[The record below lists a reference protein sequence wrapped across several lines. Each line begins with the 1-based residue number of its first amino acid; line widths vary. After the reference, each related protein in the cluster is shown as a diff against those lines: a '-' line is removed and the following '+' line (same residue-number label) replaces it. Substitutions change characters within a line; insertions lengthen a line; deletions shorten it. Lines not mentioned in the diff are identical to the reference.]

1 MNDMDIL
8 ETIDQHQLGNELK
21 QARQKRGF
29 TQADAAEILGVARTT
44 ITAIEQGERRV
55 KAGELIKLVRAY
67 GRQVSDFVRTRP
79 VLESF
84 QVQFR
89 SSALRTLE
97 DVQTVQ
103 ATIGLFEEYCRD
115 YVELEQIMEAPL
127 SQRYPPLYELDGLQV
142 EQAAESVAQEE
153 RNRLGL
159 GDGPVPMLRDILEQ
173 DVGLRIFYLPLEPS
187 HKFSAMYTYSQV
199 LGGCIAVNRL
209 HPPERR
215 RWSLAHE
222 YAHFLAERFR
232 ADVYVADAYQRRPEG
247 ERFADA
253 FATYFLMPTSGLM
266 RRYNDIRRK
275 SKISPAVLCTLAH
288 YYGVSVEALTLRLE
302 GMKLLPTG
310 TWERLHNNGFRVRQA
325 QQELG
330 LSPVA
335 EIDDKFPKRYQYLAV
350 DAYRQERI
358 SEGQLAHFLRV
369 DRLEARRIAN
379 ELRQV
384 MDDLSDSDSTSEST
398 NLTAIQTVGD

>member
-1 MNDMDIL
+1 MNDIL
-8 ETIDQHQLGNELK
+8 ETIDPHQLGNELK
-21 QARQKRGF
+21 QARQKRGL
-29 TQADAAEILGVARTT
+29 TQADAAGILGVARTT
-44 ITAIEQGERRV
+44 ITAIEQGERRI
-55 KAGELIKLVRAY
+55 KAGELIKIVRAY

-79 VLESF
+79 VFESF

-89 SSALRTLE
+89 SSALRTLDDDAE
-97 DVQTVQ
+97 IQE
-103 ATIGLFEEYCRD
+103 TIGLFEEYCRD

-127 SQRYPPLYELDGLQV
+127 AQRYPAVYELDGLQP
-142 EQAAESVAQEE
+142 EQAAENAAQEE

-159 GDGPVPMLRDILEQ
+159 GDGPVPMLRTLLEQ
-173 DVGLRIFYLPLEPS
+173 DVGLRIFYLPLEPA
-187 HKFSAMYTYSQV
+187 HKFSAMYTYSPA
-199 LGGCIAVNRL
+199 LGGCIAINRQ

-215 RWSLAHE
+215 QMSLAHE
-222 YAHFLAERFR
+222 YAHFLATRFS
-232 ADVYVADAYQRRPEG
+232 ADVYVADGYQRRPES
-247 ERFADA
+247 ERFAGA
-253 FATYFLMPTSGLM
+253 FAMYFLMPTGGLL

-288 YYGVSVEALTLRLE
+288 YYGVSLEALTLRLE

-310 TWERLHNNGFRVRQA
+310 TWDSAQGAPDNNGFRVRQA

-330 LSPVA
+330 LSLVV
-335 EIDDKFPKRYQYLAV
+335 ETDDKFPKRYQYLAV

-379 ELRQV
+379 DLRQV
-384 MDDLSDSDSTSEST
+384 MDELDDNETT
-398 NLTAIQTVGD
+398 NLTSVQTVGN

>member
-1 MNDMDIL
+1 MNDVDIL
-8 ETIDQHQLGNELK
+8 DTIDQHHLGNELK
-21 QARQKRGF
+21 QARQKRGL

-44 ITAIEQGERRV
+44 ITAIEQGERRL

-67 GRQVSDFVRTRP
+67 GRQVSDFVRARP

-84 QVQFR
+84 QIQFR
-89 SSALRTLE
+89 SSALRTLDDE
-97 DVQTVQ
+97 QAIQT
-103 ATIGLFEEYCRD
+103 TIGLFEEYCRD
-115 YVELEQIMEAPL
+115 YVELEQVMEAPL
-127 SQRYPPLYELDGLQV
+127 SQKYPALYEIDGLQV

-187 HKFSAMYTYSQV
+187 HNFSAMYTYNPA
-199 LGGCIAVNRL
+199 LGGCIAINRL
-209 HPPERR
+209 HPAERR

-222 YAHFLAERFR
+222 YAHFLADRFR
-232 ADVYVADAYQRRPEG
+232 ADVYVADGYQRRPES
-247 ERFADA
+247 ERFADN
-253 FATYFLMPTSGLM
+253 FATYFLMPTGGLL

-310 TWERLHNNGFRVRQA
+310 TWDRLHNNGFRVRQA
-325 QQELG
+325 QQQLG
-330 LSPVA
+330 LSPLS
-335 EIDDKFPKRYQYLAV
+335 ETDDKFPKRYQYLAV

-379 ELRQV
+379 QLRQV
-384 MDDLSDSDSTSEST
+384 MDEMDDNEAID
-398 NLTAIQTVGD
+398 LTAKQTVDN